1 MPKGWIIVAAG
12 NPPEYNKSVR
22 DFDMVTLDRVRYMNV
37 EADYNVWKKYAR
49 QQRINDAILSYLEL
63 KPNHF
68 YRAEADVD
76 GLSFVTARGWEDLSN
91 LMDAYTALDIPV
103 TQQVVKEFIHHDDVA
118 EDAAAYFELY
128 RKYEDD
134 YGIDAILEGKTP
146 TKIFAR
152 LFDAAFDERIS
163 VVNLVLKG
171 ITNQLD
177 IYSRNKFVIDS
188 WYAFLK
194 EYRML
199 VEDAPDKNKAYTDLL
214 NEHRM
219 RFENEVKAEIYTAK
233 EIAVRKKL
241 FDDIEE
247 AGRNIEKQMESKEA
261 FDNAKSAFM
270 KATEVLEE
278 SESVTIKYINNAFEF
293 IEDAFS
299 NGQELVVF
307 VTELT
312 ISPNAALFLSEHE
325 IEKYNVYK
333 EELLIGTRKAEILEV
348 LK

>member
-1 MPKGWIIVAAG
+1 M
-12 NPPEYNKSVR
+12 
-22 DFDMVTLDRVRYMNV
+22 
-37 EADYNVWKKYAR
+37 
-49 QQRINDAILSYLEL
+49 
-63 KPNHF
+63 
-68 YRAEADVD
+68 
-76 GLSFVTARGWEDLSN
+76 
-91 LMDAYTALDIPV
+91 
-103 TQQVVKEFIHHDDVA
+103 
-118 EDAAAYFELY
+118 
-128 RKYEDD
+128 
-134 YGIDAILEGKTP
+134 
-146 TKIFAR
+146 
-152 LFDAAFDERIS
+152 
-163 VVNLVLKG
+163 VNLVLKG

-177 IYSRNKFVIDS
+177 IYSRNKFVTDS

-214 NEHRM
+214 IEHRM

-241 FDDIEE
+241 LDDIEE
-247 AGRNIEKQMESKEA
+247 AGRNIEKQMEPKEA

-278 SESVTIKYINNAFEF
+278 SESVAIKYINNAFEF

-312 ISPNAALFLSEHE
+312 ILPNAALFLSEHE